1 MGLDM
6 YLTKRTYV
14 GANYEHNKVK
24 GSIKLTKEDKPL
36 KVNLKRVT
44 YIDENVGYW
53 RKDNQIH
60 AWFVNNCADGEDNC
74 QDIDVS
80 TKQLTELLKLCKEV
94 QTDHSKSEE
103 LLPTQEGFFFGT
115 YQYDGWYFQ
124 GIQNTID
131 IIEPLLK
138 ECEDD
143 SDSVEFVYRASW

>member
-6 YLTKRTYV
+6 YLTKRTYI

-24 GSIKLTKEDKPL
+24 GNIKLTKEDKPI

-60 AWFVNNCADGEDNC
+60 AWFVNNCGDGEDNC

-80 TKQLTELLKLCKEV
+80 KEKLTELLSLCKQVKE
-94 QTDHSKSEE
+94 DHSKAED

-115 YQYDGWYFQ
+115 YQYDDWYFN

-131 IIEPLLK
+131 IVEPLLK
-138 ECEDD
+138 ELSDEDYCEI
-143 SDSVEFVYRASW
+143 VYRASW